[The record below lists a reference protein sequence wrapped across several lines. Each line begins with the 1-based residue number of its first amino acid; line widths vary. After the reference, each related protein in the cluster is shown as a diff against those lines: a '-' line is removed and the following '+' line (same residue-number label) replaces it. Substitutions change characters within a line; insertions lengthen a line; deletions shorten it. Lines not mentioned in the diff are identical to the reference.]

1 MYLVV
6 RAAGDAASL
15 AAPLR
20 ALVRRLDPDLAIT
33 DAGLLE
39 DRIHA
44 SIATPRF
51 RTLLVATFAV
61 LALLL
66 SLIGTYGVMALLVA
80 ERQHE
85 IGVRMALGARRGRVL
100 RGVLA
105 DGARLILAG
114 LVVGMP
120 AALLASRALVTLLF
134 GVEPRDP
141 VTHAVAAA
149 VLIIAAL
156 LACLVP
162 ALRAS
167 RLDPLLALRD

>member
-1 MYLVV
+1 
-6 RAAGDAASL
+6 
-15 AAPLR
+15 
-20 ALVRRLDPDLAIT
+20 
-33 DAGLLE
+33 
-39 DRIHA
+39 
-44 SIATPRF
+44 
-51 RTLLVATFAV
+51 
-61 LALLL
+61 
-66 SLIGTYGVMALLVA
+66 
-80 ERQHE
+80 
-85 IGVRMALGARRGRVL
+85 VL

-167 RLDPLLALRD
+167 RLDPILALRD